1 MISLRAVKNNRKIG
15 WIKYKYLS
23 NARTFLRLLVK
34 KRIKIFND
42 DILKKLLTFRLL
54 EHIIKQLNLKIHK
67 PAKLKEKN

>member
-1 MISLRAVKNNRKIG
+1 MIRLRAVKNNRKIG

-54 EHIIKQLNLKIHK
+54 
-67 PAKLKEKN
+67 